1 MNKHRNNLLVA
12 TQVCVALLSIVLIAE
27 AVHARR
33 PAPEDSDRGG
43 ARRDAAGRP
52 RLRLSDFLAQA
63 RSTTRAG
70 FSLMPSS
77 RHANTN
83 RSGPRA
89 TAAVTPAATPAVLG
103 GGTVGQI
110 SKWVATAPSGNSIL
124 GDSIITEFNS
134 NIGIGLTSPGSK
146 LTVQGM
152 IETTLGGYKFPDGT
166 VQTTAAVSGL
176 TSVAHGSTLVGDGT
190 AGSPLNVA
198 VPLKLE
204 GFDSYTL
211 LQITNL
217 ATGGDGVTVSA
228 SFGTGVNAF
237 GDRRGIRARGGNAGG
252 DGMLAGG
259 GFGIKAGLGFRAC
272 GGGTDILGGTGGVG
286 VLAVGGDSFKGTPG
300 DGVVATGG
308 FTEFGLGS
316 AGVRATGGDSIELV
330 GGIGVRAEGG

>member
-12 TQVCVALLSIVLIAE
+12 TQVCVALLSIVLIA
-27 AVHARR
+27 ASVHAQT
-33 PAPEDSDRGG
+33 PAPANNDRSD
-43 ARRDAAGRP
+43 ASRDAAGRP

-77 RHANTN
+77 RHADTN
-83 RSGPRA
+83 RSGLRV

-176 TSVAHGSTLVGDGT
+176 GSVSHDATLAGNGT
-190 AGSPLNVA
+190 AANPLGIALPLN
-198 VPLKLE
+198 L
-204 GFDSYTL
+204 
-211 LQITNL
+211 
-217 ATGGDGVTVSA
+217 SA
-228 SFGTGVNAF
+228 S
-237 GDRRGIRARGGNAGG
+237 
-252 DGMLAGG
+252 
-259 GFGIKAGLGFRAC
+259 
-272 GGGTDILGGTGGVG
+272 
-286 VLAVGGDSFKGTPG
+286 
-300 DGVVATGG
+300 
-308 FTEFGLGS
+308 
-316 AGVRATGGDSIELV
+316 
-330 GGIGVRAEGG
+330 